1 MLCPNCGT
9 RTTAEHKFCR
19 ACGMNLEPVSKALAE
34 HLAGD
39 RARAASAR
47 AAERGSM
54 RRITTGLVAGFALT
68 LLGLLFMTMFPG
80 KGPRTVGLLVALV
93 GLVGALLFVLSPLR
107 STGDGAATPAPPTL
121 DPSAAETGRLLRE
134 QTAEPLPSVTERTT
148 ELLEVEGREPRA

>member
-9 RTTAEHKFCR
+9 RTTTEHKFCR

-34 HLAGD
+34 HLAPGGA
-39 RARAASAR
+39 ARSTSAR
-47 AAERGSM
+47 ATERGSM
-54 RRITTGLVAGFALT
+54 RRITTGLVAGFTLT

-107 STGDGAATPAPPTL
+107 STGDGGAEPAPPPL
-121 DPSAAETGRLLRE
+121 DPSAAETGRLLHE
-134 QTAEPLPSVTERTT
+134 
-148 ELLEVEGREPRA
+148 